1 MFPLCP
7 EYRTSLPKGEKDK
20 EGIFYMY
27 LKKVEISGFKSF
39 ANKTTLEFLPASTVG
54 GPAGNFR
61 ADSEGKGIT
70 AIVGPNGSGKSNV
83 SDAIKWALGE
93 QSMKTLRGKKAED
106 VIFSGSA
113 AKARLSSAQVTL
125 HFDNTDKRI
134 PLEFGDVIITRKLY
148 RSGESEYLINGNKSR
163 LLDVAD
169 LLARAGVGKES
180 YCVINQGM
188 SDALLNAS
196 PTDRRSVL
204 EDAAGVKQYQI
215 KKDRSLKK
223 LDSTRENMVRVA
235 GLIREIEPHLKMLK
249 RQAEKAQQGKIIA
262 EQLKEKQTKF
272 FAYLWNQFQSE
283 RAKLSQEKEALG
295 AGMMNMQREVDK
307 MTDELNHESSE
318 AQDAGNEQA
327 LEKKKAELRF
337 KLNDNERELIMAEG
351 RIAIE
356 KERIAN
362 QKIVEIIPVDLK
374 YVQAKLSNIRMAQE
388 RLILRIEEAE
398 NMDDLQE
405 IKECARAIQQQ
416 LYDLYEQSG
425 KGEIS
430 VKKDNSKEIAEIQ
443 TRIDALEAN
452 KKSSHTLT
460 LQFRKEFDQIDKEI
474 SQEAQR
480 VRLLRERFF
489 QLERESRVKQEQLN
503 ALKDQFND
511 AKIKLARVEVREE
524 DLTNDIRSEL
534 KCEPNTLVEAQY
546 DSFSAKGGPASDWDR
561 EQLEREIGRLKM
573 QMEQIGGIDPMI
585 VEEYNET
592 TARFDFLTQEL
603 KDLADALISLEAVIK
618 EMDQR
623 IKVEFEQAFEKI
635 NKEFTKY
642 FRIIFGGGNASLTKI
657 KSASR
662 KNKIDESES
671 EEGNKLD
678 KEDQPAEDETEKREE
693 IGVEIFACPPG
704 KKIANLSMLSGG
716 ERSLTSLALLFAI
729 ISHNP
734 PPFAILDEVEAA
746 LDEANSRRF
755 SKILSELSG
764 TTQFIAIT
772 HNRET
777 MRQAALLYGVTMG
790 EDGISKLLSVRL
802 DQIGEN
808 GKIIAK

>member
-1 MFPLCP
+1 
-7 EYRTSLPKGEKDK
+7 
-20 EGIFYMY
+20 MY

-39 ANKTTLEFLPASTVG
+39 ANKTTLEFLPA
-54 GPAGNFR
+54 GNFR
-61 ADSEGKGIT
+61 GEAEGKGIT

-93 QSMKTLRGKKAED
+93 QSMKTLRGKKSED
-106 VIFSGSA
+106 VIFAGSGT
-113 AKARLSSAQVTL
+113 KARLSSAQVVL

-134 PLEFGDVIITRKLY
+134 PLEFADVIITRKLY
-148 RSGESEYLINGNKSR
+148 RSGESEYLINGSKSR
-163 LLDVAD
+163 LLDVSD

-188 SDALLNAS
+188 SDALLNAT
-196 PTDRRSVL
+196 PLDRRSVL

-215 KKDRSLKK
+215 KKDRALKK
-223 LDSTRENMVRVA
+223 LDSTRENMSRVS

-262 EQLKEKQTKF
+262 EELKEKQTKL
-272 FAYLWNQFQSE
+272 FAYLWNQFQGE
-283 RAKLSQEKEALG
+283 REKLSQEKESLG

-307 MTDELNHESSE
+307 MTDELNRESSE
-318 AQDAGNEQA
+318 AQGGGNEQV
-327 LEKKKAELRF
+327 LEKKKSELRF
-337 KLNDNERELIMAEG
+337 KLNDIERELIISEG
-351 RIAIE
+351 RIVVE

-374 YVQAKLSNIRMAQE
+374 YVQKKLSEIRMAQE
-388 RLILRIEEAE
+388 RMILRVEEAE
-398 NMDDLQE
+398 NMEDLQD

-416 LYDLYEQSG
+416 LYDLYEESG

-443 TRIDALEAN
+443 KRIDELEA
-452 KKSSHTLT
+452 KKKNAQVQSA
-460 LQFRKEFDQIDKEI
+460 QIKAEFEKVDKEI
-474 SQEAQR
+474 SDESQR
-480 VRLLRERFF
+480 IRNLRERFF
-489 QLERESRVKQEQLN
+489 QLEKESRAAQEQLN
-503 ALKDQFND
+503 TLKDQYNE

-534 KCEPNTLVEAQY
+534 KCEPSALAENKETLEQ
-546 DSFSAKGGPASDWDR
+546 FNR
-561 EQLEREIGRLKM
+561 EQLEREIARLKV

-585 VEEYNET
+585 VDEYNET

-603 KDLADALISLEAVIK
+603 KDLADALISLEEIIK

-623 IKVEFEQAFEKI
+623 IKVEFETAFEQI

-642 FRIIFGGGNASLTKI
+642 FKIIFGGGNANLTKI
-657 KSASR
+657 KSPSR
-662 KNKIDESES
+662 KNKISDAEI
-671 EEGNKLD
+671 EGEGTD
-678 KEDQPAEDETEKREE
+678 KEDQPAENEAEKREE

-755 SKILSELSG
+755 SKILQELSG

-808 GKIIAK
+808 GKIVAK

>member
-1 MFPLCP
+1 
-7 EYRTSLPKGEKDK
+7 
-20 EGIFYMY
+20 MY
-27 LKKVEISGFKSF
+27 LKKVEITGFKSF

-61 ADSEGKGIT
+61 GEAEGPASTRGDDHSSTRGGKGIT

-93 QSMKTLRGKKAED
+93 QSMKTLRGKKSED
-106 VIFSGSA
+106 VIFAGSGT
-113 AKARLSSAQVTL
+113 KARLSSAQVVL

-134 PLEFGDVIITRKLY
+134 PLEFADVIITRKLY
-148 RSGESEYLINGNKSR
+148 RSGESEYLINGAKSR

-188 SDALLNAS
+188 SDALLNS
-196 PTDRRSVL
+196 TPLERRSVL

-215 KKDRSLKK
+215 KKDRALKK
-223 LDSTRENMVRVA
+223 LDSTRENMDRVS

-249 RQAEKAQQGKIIA
+249 RQAEKAQQGKVIA
-262 EQLKEKQTKF
+262 EELKGKQTKL
-272 FAYLWNQFQSE
+272 FAYLWNQFQGE
-283 RAKLSQEKEALG
+283 REKLSQEKEALG
-295 AGMMNMQREVDK
+295 AGMMNMQRDVDK
-307 MTDELNHESSE
+307 ITDELGRE
-318 AQDAGNEQA
+318 ATQAQEVGNDQL
-327 LEKKKAELRF
+327 LEKKKAEIRF
-337 KLNDNERELIMAEG
+337 NLNDVERELIIAEG
-351 RIAIE
+351 RIVVE

-374 YVQAKLSNIRMAQE
+374 YVQKKLSEVRMAQE
-388 RLILRIEEAE
+388 RLILRVEEAE
-398 NMDDLQE
+398 NMDDLQD
-405 IKECARAIQQQ
+405 IKESARAIQQQ
-416 LYDLYEQSG
+416 LYDLYEESG
-425 KGEIS
+425 KGEVS

-443 TRIDALEAN
+443 KRIDELES
-452 KKSSHTLT
+452 KKKISLEKSAQYKIELE
-460 LQFRKEFDQIDKEI
+460 KVDKQILE
-474 SQEAQR
+474 EAQR
-480 VRLLRERFF
+480 VKLLRERFF
-489 QLERESRVKQEQLN
+489 QLERESRQKQELLN
-503 ALKDQFND
+503 ALKDQYNE

-534 KCEPNTLVEAQY
+534 KCEPSALGAVE
-546 DSFSAKGGPASDWDR
+546 KGEFNR
-561 EQLEREIGRLKM
+561 EQLEREIARLKV

-585 VEEYNET
+585 VDEYNET
-592 TARFDFLTQEL
+592 NARFDFLTQEL
-603 KDLADALISLEAVIK
+603 KDLADALVSLEEIIK

-623 IKVEFEQAFEKI
+623 IKVEFEAAFEQI

-642 FRIIFGGGNASLTKI
+642 FKIIFGGGNANLAKI
-657 KSASR
+657 KLATR
-662 KNKIDESES
+662 KNKTDAVEG
-671 EEGNKLD
+671 EEENKTD
-678 KEDQPAEDETEKREE
+678 KEDEQGEADDNKREE

-802 DQIGEN
+802 DQVGEN
-808 GKIIAK
+808 GKLLAK

>member
-1 MFPLCP
+1 
-7 EYRTSLPKGEKDK
+7 
-20 EGIFYMY
+20 
-27 LKKVEISGFKSF
+27 
-39 ANKTTLEFLPASTVG
+39 
-54 GPAGNFR
+54 
-61 ADSEGKGIT
+61 
-70 AIVGPNGSGKSNV
+70 
-83 SDAIKWALGE
+83 
-93 QSMKTLRGKKAED
+93 MKTLRGKKSED
-106 VIFSGSA
+106 VIFAGSGTKS
-113 AKARLSSAQVTL
+113 RLSSAQVVL

-134 PLEFGDVIITRKLY
+134 PLEFADVIITRKLY
-148 RSGESEYLINGNKSR
+148 RSGESEYLINGSKSR
-163 LLDVAD
+163 LLDVSD

-188 SDALLNAS
+188 SDALLNAT
-196 PTDRRSVL
+196 PLDRRSVL

-215 KKDRSLKK
+215 KKDRALKK
-223 LDSTRENMVRVA
+223 LDSTRENMVRVS

-249 RQAEKAQQGKIIA
+249 RQAEKAQQGKIVA
-262 EQLKEKQTKF
+262 EELKSKQTVLF
-272 FAYLWNQFQSE
+272 SYLWNQFQGE
-283 RAKLSQEKEALG
+283 REKLSQEKEALG

-307 MTDELNHESSE
+307 MTDELGRESSE
-318 AQDAGNEQA
+318 AQTGGNEQV
-327 LEKKKAELRF
+327 LEKKKSELRF
-337 KLNDNERELIMAEG
+337 KLNDIERELIISEG
-351 RIAIE
+351 RIVVE

-374 YVQAKLSNIRMAQE
+374 YVQKKLSEIRMAQE
-388 RLILRIEEAE
+388 RLILRVEEAE
-398 NMDDLQE
+398 NMEDLQD
-405 IKECARAIQQQ
+405 IKESARAIQQQ
-416 LYDLYEQSG
+416 LYDLYEESG
-425 KGEIS
+425 KGEIA
-430 VKKDNSKEIAEIQ
+430 VKKDNSKEVAEIQ
-443 TRIDALEAN
+443 KRIDELES
-452 KKSSHTLT
+452 KKKNA
-460 LQFRKEFDQIDKEI
+460 QAQAAQYKIEFEKVDKQITE
-474 SQEAQR
+474 EAQR
-480 VRLLRERFF
+480 IRQLRERFF
-489 QLERESRVKQEQLN
+489 QLERESRQKQELLN
-503 ALKDQFND
+503 ALKDQYNE

-524 DLTNDIRSEL
+524 DLTNDIRNEL
-534 KCEPNTLVEAQY
+534 KCEPTAIAAPGTSEEFN
-546 DSFSAKGGPASDWDR
+546 R
-561 EQLEREIGRLKM
+561 EQLEREISRLKV

-585 VEEYNET
+585 VDEYNET

-603 KDLADALISLEAVIK
+603 KDLADALVSLEGIIK

-623 IKVEFEQAFEKI
+623 IKVEFDSAFEQI

-642 FRIIFGGGNASLTKI
+642 FKIIFGGGNANLTKI
-657 KSASR
+657 KFAGR
-662 KNKIDESES
+662 KNKIDAVD
-671 EEGNKLD
+671 EEGEKAD
-678 KEDQPAEDETEKREE
+678 KEDAQVENETEKREE

-755 SKILSELSG
+755 SKILQELSG

-808 GKIIAK
+808 GKIVAK

>member
-1 MFPLCP
+1 
-7 EYRTSLPKGEKDK
+7 
-20 EGIFYMY
+20 MY

-39 ANKTTLEFLPASTVG
+39 ANKTTLEFL
-54 GPAGNFR
+54 PAGNFR

-93 QSMKTLRGKKAED
+93 QSMKTLRGKKSED
-106 VIFSGSA
+106 VIFAGSGT
-113 AKARLSSAQVTL
+113 KARLSSAQVVL

-134 PLEFGDVIITRKLY
+134 PLEFADVIITRKLY
-148 RSGESEYLINGNKSR
+148 RSGESEYLINGSKSR
-163 LLDVAD
+163 LLDVSD

-188 SDALLNAS
+188 SDALLNAT
-196 PTDRRSVL
+196 PLDRRSVL

-215 KKDRSLKK
+215 KKDRALKK
-223 LDSTRENMVRVA
+223 LDSTRENMSRVS

-262 EQLKEKQTKF
+262 EELKEKQTKL
-272 FAYLWNQFQSE
+272 FAYLWNQFQGE
-283 RAKLSQEKEALG
+283 RKKLSQEKESLG

-307 MTDELNHESSE
+307 MTDELNRESSE
-318 AQDAGNEQA
+318 AQGGGNEQA
-327 LEKKKAELRF
+327 LEKKKSELRF
-337 KLNDNERELIMAEG
+337 KLNDIERELIISEG
-351 RIAIE
+351 RIVVE

-374 YVQAKLSNIRMAQE
+374 YVQKKLSEIRMAQE
-388 RLILRIEEAE
+388 RMILHVEEAE
-398 NMDDLQE
+398 NMEDLQD

-416 LYDLYEQSG
+416 LYDLYEESG

-443 TRIDALEAN
+443 KRIDELEA
-452 KKSSHTLT
+452 KKKNAQVQSA
-460 LQFRKEFDQIDKEI
+460 QIKAEFEKVDKEI
-474 SQEAQR
+474 SDEAQR
-480 VRLLRERFF
+480 IRQLRERFF
-489 QLERESRVKQEQLN
+489 QLEKESRAAQEQLN
-503 ALKDQFND
+503 TLKDQYNE

-534 KCEPNTLVEAQY
+534 KCEPSALAENKETLEQ
-546 DSFSAKGGPASDWDR
+546 FNR
-561 EQLEREIGRLKM
+561 EQLEREIARLKV

-585 VEEYNET
+585 VDEYNET

-603 KDLADALISLEAVIK
+603 KDLADALISLEEIIK

-623 IKVEFEQAFEKI
+623 IKVEFETAFEQI

-642 FRIIFGGGNASLTKI
+642 FKIIFGGGNANLTKI
-657 KSASR
+657 KSPSR
-662 KNKIDESES
+662 KNKISDAEI
-671 EEGNKLD
+671 EGEGTD
-678 KEDQPAEDETEKREE
+678 KEDQPAENEAEKREE

-755 SKILSELSG
+755 SKILQELSG

-808 GKIIAK
+808 GKIVAK